1 MIKVSLSYLRKNPKQ
16 TFTILFGIVFASMVL
31 FCVGILFS
39 SFRGYLILKVTK
51 ESDFHVK
58 IKGDLNGLYDK
69 NIKSIKY
76 LDSTYFI
83 KFENIYDTY
92 DLTDKICKEK
102 ECLEAIYN
110 SKLLSLYG
118 IGKNNYFSFREAQ
131 LI

>member
-39 SFRGYLILKVTK
+39 SFREYLILKVTK
-51 ESDFHVK
+51 ENDFHVK

-92 DLTDKICKEK
+92 DLTD
-102 ECLEAIYN
+102 
-110 SKLLSLYG
+110 
-118 IGKNNYFSFREAQ
+118 
-131 LI
+131 